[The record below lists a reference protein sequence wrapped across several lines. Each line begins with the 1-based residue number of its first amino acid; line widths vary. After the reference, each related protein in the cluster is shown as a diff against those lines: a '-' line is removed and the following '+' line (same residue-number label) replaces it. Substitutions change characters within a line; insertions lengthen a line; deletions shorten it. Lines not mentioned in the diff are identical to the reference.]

1 MRVSVIIPCYNS
13 ARFIGEAL
21 ESALLQSHVQTSAV
35 VIDDGSTDETA
46 EIVASFGPRVTLLRQ
61 SNRGVSAARNR
72 ALGATESDFVAF
84 LDGDDRWHR
93 DKLARQVA
101 FCQAHPDHGFVHTD
115 IREIDAN
122 GRELPRRDRGRQAR
136 GESLAAMLARNSV
149 TTSSVLVRRD
159 VLGELRF
166 PSDLQAAEDWYVW
179 LQLAKRTRFGC
190 LDEPLTDYRL
200 HDNNTVR
207 RTEFMLRGRLTVLE
221 RHLAEGLDAK
231 CRQSATAHRRYILGQ
246 LGHVAYE
253 RGEMEPARHLF
264 WQAGLQLD
272 AVGMVRLGVAAAPGF
287 VSEGL
292 RRCWRRL
299 QQVRV

>member
-21 ESALLQSHVQTSAV
+21 ESALLQSHVQTTAV

-46 EIVASFGPRVTLLRQ
+46 EIAAAFGPRVTLLRQ

-72 ALGATESDFVAF
+72 ALDATDSEFVAF

-101 FCQAHPDHGFVHTD
+101 FCKAHPDHGFVHTD
-115 IREIDAN
+115 IREIDGH
-122 GRELPRRDRGRQAR
+122 GRALPRRDRGTQAR
-136 GESLAAMLARNSV
+136 GECLAPMLARNSV
-149 TTSSVLVRRD
+149 TTSSVMVRRD
-159 VLGELRF
+159 VLRELRF
-166 PSDLQAAEDWYVW
+166 PTDLQAAEDWYVW

-221 RHLAEGLDAK
+221 RHLAEGLDAS
-231 CRQSATAHRRYILGQ
+231 CRRAATAHRHYILGQ
-246 LGHVAYE
+246 LGHIAYE
-253 RGEMEPARHLF
+253 RGEMDPARHLF
-264 WQAGLQLD
+264 WQAGRHLD
-272 AVGMVRLGVAAAPGF
+272 GVGMVRLGVASAPAV

-299 QQVRV
+299 HA